1 MFPHVSAT
9 GQHQLLV
16 RHRRLIHAPSE
27 AIIRA
32 WCDPAL
38 FITFHAAEPHMG
50 VEFSLNPAAPHRA
63 SVTLGRPHED
73 IQERLPLC
81 LTCRPGGPGC
91 ERHVAGPANDPYAMR
106 LGLTVSPTLHLI
118 AGAHMAS
125 ANSRTSCTLSLS
137 VAEGEVYEEW
147 AWPLLTDALP
157 LLVDALG
164 REARLRTPASTMM
177 TR

>member
-38 FITFHAAEPHMG
+38 LSKHHAAEPDMG
-50 VEFSLNPAAPHRA
+50 VVFSIDPADKLRA
-63 SVTLGRPHED
+63 SVALGRPHDD

-81 LTCRPGGPGC
+81 MSYQPGGPGG
-91 ERHVAGPANDPYAMR
+91 ERHVAGPTDDPYAMR
-106 LGLTVSPTLHLI
+106 LRLTQSPTLHLA
-118 AGAHMAS
+118 AGPHATS
-125 ANSRTSCTLSLS
+125 ATSRTSCTLSLFI
-137 VAEGEVYEEW
+137 AEGEVYEDW
-147 AWPLLTDALP
+147 AWPLLTEALP
-157 LLVDALG
+157 LLAATLGQEAARAL
-164 REARLRTPASTMM
+164 A
-177 TR
+177 

>member
-38 FITFHAAEPHMG
+38 FIKLHAAEPDMG
-50 VEFSLNPAAPHRA
+50 VAFSLNSADKQHA
-63 SVTLGRPHED
+63 SIILGRPHDE

-81 LTCRPGGPGC
+81 MTYQLSGPGG
-91 ERHVAGPANDPYAMR
+91 EQHVAGPTDDPYAMR
-106 LGLTVSPTLHLI
+106 LRLTQSPTLHLA
-118 AGAHMAS
+118 AGTHAAS
-125 ANSRTSCTLSLS
+125 ITSRTSCTLSLS
-137 VAEGEVYEEW
+137 IAEGESYEEW
-147 AWPLLTDALP
+147 AWPLLNDALQV
-157 LLVDALG
+157 LADTLG
-164 REARLRTPASTMM
+164 REAACALA
-177 TR
+177 